1 MNFQDLKKI
10 EKADFYIDL
19 AMRKSRESAE
29 QIRNSGV
36 IGKNRFEKSKKIE
49 LARMNSAKDSLYASM
64 DRIVKS
70 FPSIDN
76 LPEFYKELIK
86 VTLDYAKLKKSL
98 GAVNW
103 SKTALVEFHQSYMRK
118 MKNNEQIE
126 SINSLRREFFG
137 RATSLIKQIK
147 KELVYLEDARKTM
160 KGYPAI
166 KEMPCIAI
174 AGFPNAGKST
184 LLSRVTSASP
194 EISNYA
200 FTTKKLN
207 LGTTTLKS
215 GTVQLI
221 DTPGTLNRFEKMNFI
236 ERQAY
241 LALKYLAK
249 VIIYVFDPTE
259 QYPLKDQEKLFREI
273 KKYDKPIIVYVSKQ
287 DIADKE
293 ICAELIEKFHATS
306 FDDLKSEIEKKMLE

>member
-184 LLSRVTSASP
+184 LLSKMTSASP

-207 LGTTTLKS
+207 LGTTEIKS
-215 GTVQLI
+215 GTIQLI

-287 DIADKE
+287 DIADE
-293 ICAELIEKFHATS
+293 DVSAELIGKFHATS
-306 FDDLKSEIEKKMLE
+306 FDDLKKEIEKKMLE